1 LDASVSAAFSRHG
14 AIKHHPTNESTSQ
27 GMTMTEPQNRARN
40 TVSKITCA
48 LALTGTTLLLSSCAT
63 VVQDQKRALLDS
75 KCQDR
80 VVKMLNA
87 VSPVVAENDAPKKFC
102 GCFAEKVDIAKLET
116 DIDGVK
122 DIGLNPETLRFV
134 TEYIP
139 NIRTCAKETGLWK
152 GL

>member
-1 LDASVSAAFSRHG
+1 MKMS
-14 AIKHHPTNESTSQ
+14 IQ
-27 GMTMTEPQNRARN
+27 
-40 TVSKITCA
+40 
-48 LALTGTTLLLSSCAT
+48 TGTTMKRIAAMTALIGTTLVLSSCAT
-63 VVQDQKRALLDS
+63 VVQDQKRALLDR

-87 VSPVVAENDAPKKFC
+87 VSPVVTEADAPKKFC

-139 NIRTCAKETGLWK
+139 NIRTCAKDTGLWK

>member
-1 LDASVSAAFSRHG
+1 MIRFCSPEKASLA
-14 AIKHHPTNESTSQ
+14 TL
-27 GMTMTEPQNRARN
+27 
-40 TVSKITCA
+40 A
-48 LALTGTTLLLSSCAT
+48 LASLLALNGCASI
-63 VVQDQKRALLDS
+63 VQDQKRALLDR

-87 VSPVVAENDAPKKFC
+87 VSPVIAESNAPQKFC
-102 GCFAEKVDIAKLET
+102 ACFTEKLDIAKLET

-139 NIRTCAKETGLWK
+139 NIRSCAKESGLWK
-152 GL
+152 N

>member
-1 LDASVSAAFSRHG
+1 MARIRSSQAVLVWSLIAAL
-14 AIKHHPTNESTSQ
+14 
-27 GMTMTEPQNRARN
+27 
-40 TVSKITCA
+40 
-48 LALTGTTLLLSSCAT
+48 LALLSGCAT
-63 VVQDQKRALLDS
+63 VVQEQKRSLLDR
-75 KCQDR
+75 KCQER

-87 VSPVVAENDAPKKFC
+87 VSPIVAESNVPQKFC
-102 GCFAEKVDIAKLET
+102 GCLTAKVDIVKLET

-139 NIRTCAKETGLWK
+139 TIRGCAKETGLWK

>member
-1 LDASVSAAFSRHG
+1 MA
-14 AIKHHPTNESTSQ
+14 
-27 GMTMTEPQNRARN
+27 
-40 TVSKITCA
+40 
-48 LALTGTTLLLSSCAT
+48 TLSIVAVTALSSCAT
-63 VVQDQKRALLDS
+63 IVQEPKRALLDR

-80 VVKMLNA
+80 VVRMLNA
-87 VSPVVAENDAPKKFC
+87 VSPVVAESNIPQKFC
-102 GCFAEKVDIAKLET
+102 GCFTEKLDVAKLET

-139 NIRTCAKETGLWK
+139 TIRSCAKDTGLWK

>member
-1 LDASVSAAFSRHG
+1 MMHIDAQPANKLKRVAATVALIG
-14 AIKHHPTNESTSQ
+14 A
-27 GMTMTEPQNRARN
+27 
-40 TVSKITCA
+40 
-48 LALTGTTLLLSSCAT
+48 TLMLSSCATT
-63 VVQDQKRALLDS
+63 VVQDQKRALLDR
-75 KCQDR
+75 KCQER

-102 GCFAEKVDIAKLET
+102 GCFAEKIDIAKLET
-116 DIDGVK
+116 DIDSVK
-122 DIGLNPETLRFV
+122 EIGLNPETLRFV

>member
-1 LDASVSAAFSRHG
+1 MAGIQTNIGARVSRKLATMALFG
-14 AIKHHPTNESTSQ
+14 LTAI
-27 GMTMTEPQNRARN
+27 
-40 TVSKITCA
+40 A
-48 LALTGTTLLLSSCAT
+48 LSGCAT
-63 VVQDQKRALLDS
+63 LAEDQKRAALDR

-87 VSPVVAENDAPKKFC
+87 VSPVVAESDIPKKFC
-102 GCFAEKVDIAKLET
+102 NCFASKVDLAKLES

-134 TEYIP
+134 TEHIP
-139 NIRTCAKETGLWK
+139 IIRTCAKETGLWK